1 MSPAHGPLISHR
13 YAQPEPGGQLP
24 IPGNI
29 TTHVHLMSPAGHNKL
44 NAWERAWLLA
54 VNIWQVYL
62 PFHLK
67 VVSSSRNLTL
77 FHDMRSREVYS

>member
-29 TTHVHLMSPAGHNKL
+29 TTHVQLMSPAGHNKL

-54 VNIWQVYL
+54 ILMVTCMASISAIS
-62 PFHLK
+62 FK
-67 VVSSSRNLTL
+67 GRKFKS
-77 FHDMRSREVYS
+77 